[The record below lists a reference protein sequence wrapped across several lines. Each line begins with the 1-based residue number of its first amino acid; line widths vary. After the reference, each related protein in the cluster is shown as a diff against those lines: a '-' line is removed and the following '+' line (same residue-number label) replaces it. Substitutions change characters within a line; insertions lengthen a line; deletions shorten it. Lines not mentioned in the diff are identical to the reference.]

1 MTNTEKT
8 VEDLKAKAAGVNID
22 SDALGKHLNKC
33 MGDYFRDQGIEGSLV
48 NPGDIAEA
56 VTKLNVFTLSALAQT
71 MIDQVETEQV
81 REAVDGFLCDAREA
95 YEMGFAMIAMRAILA
110 AEMKIQGKK

>member
-1 MTNTEKT
+1 MTNSENI
-8 VEDLKAKAAGVNID
+8 VEDLKKKAAGVAID

-33 MGDYFRDQGIEGSLV
+33 MGEYFRDQGIEGSLV
-48 NPGDIAEA
+48 NPVDIAEA

-71 MIDQVETEQV
+71 MIDQVDAEHV

-95 YEMGFAMIAMRAILA
+95 YENGFAMIAMRAILT
-110 AEMKIQGKK
+110 AETKIRSK